1 MSFPKEVKLQALI
14 ACRRNCVLCEKFCG
28 LKIELH
34 HIKQRAHGGKDTFEN
49 CIPLCFDCH
58 SEVRM
63 YNPEHPKGTKYS
75 EEELIQRRDLF
86 YQQIANNFLSH
97 KYVSKEVAE
106 YFETIPI
113 ILKRLFGTGVDV
125 IGTIKGYNAPLVS
138 YEYLRNNIQNCTPQ
152 CVDTLVKWLSEQGYV
167 QTDIRLDFDG
177 TICGTIRIRQEG
189 INFYLESVGRE

>member
-14 ACRRNCVLCEKFCG
+14 ACRRHCVLCGRFCG
-28 LKIELH
+28 TKMELH
-34 HIKQRAHGGKDTFEN
+34 HIKQHAHGGKDTFEN

-86 YQQIANNFLSH
+86 YQEIANNASPH
-97 KYVSKEVAE
+97 KYISKEAAE
-106 YFETIPI
+106 YFDTMLT
-113 ILKRLFGTGVDV
+113 ILKRLFNEEVDA
-125 IGTIKGYNAPLVS
+125 IGSIKGYNMPLIS
-138 YEYLRNNIQNCTPQ
+138 YKGLRENIQNCKPQ

-167 QTDIRLDFDG
+167 QTNIRLDFDG
-177 TICGTIRIRQEG
+177 TICGSIRIRPEG
-189 INFYLESVGRE
+189 INFYLHSVGRE